1 MYHAA
6 DYSTVQAQYCQNGFT
21 CFAEPTFRAA
31 GGCCRLG
38 DGANCQLPTSC
49 VPQASLSQSCNAACS
64 ANARITK
71 WSVSSPKYSLSNS
84 GELIPSKHRFCL
96 ALLLHQLLANG
107 RADTSQCRLHH
118 CARPI
123 LVYLHDLHLIR
134 TRLQRYCS
142 FNAIRFSNTDIYEY
156 RYFCYSYRNGERIG
170 QQQRRRR
177 RSRSRYLFD

>member
-1 MYHAA
+1 M
-6 DYSTVQAQYCQNGFT
+6 AQT
-21 CFAEPTFRAA
+21 
-31 GGCCRLG
+31 
-38 DGANCQLPTSC
+38 
-49 VPQASLSQSCNAACS
+49 
-64 ANARITK
+64 
-71 WSVSSPKYSLSNS
+71 VSSPPAVSHKPASRNLAMLRVAQMLALRNGQYPAQSTHFRML
-84 GELIPSKHRFCL
+84 EKLIPSKHRFCL

-118 CARPI
+118 CAGTV

-177 RSRSRYLFD
+177 RSRSRDLFE